1 MYLTKDEEKLL
12 ESDDPTL
19 AKCMEILV
27 ALGEIFEAERLI
39 PISSAH
45 ISGISYANIGEE
57 GLEWIKGL
65 KGKVRVKTT
74 LNPAGM
80 DLERWKDMGIREEFF
95 RKQMEVISALKSLGV
110 DPVLTCTPYY
120 IQKPSFGEH
129 LAWAESSA
137 VVYANSILG
146 ARTNRESGISALASA
161 IIGKTPYYGL
171 HVDENRSPTV
181 LVRVKGKVNT
191 SLLGYVLGKELEGI
205 PMFDFDVTPSEDEL
219 KHLGASLASTG
230 GVGMFHVVGVTPE
243 WNRYEVPS
251 ERLVFE
257 PSDLKFDCE
266 PDLVAIGCPHLSSR
280 ELRVIAE
287 FVDRF
292 DRVKIETWLFTSRK
306 VYEECVD
313 IIKKIECKGIKVFRD
328 TCMVV
333 SPATE
338 RFDCVLTDSGKALTY
353 LPKLRKVCVG
363 FADTFTCLRRA
374 FGEA

>member
-12 ESDDPTL
+12 ESDDPTVS
-19 AKCMEILV
+19 KCMEILV
-27 ALGEIFEAERLI
+27 ALGEIFGAERLI
-39 PISSAH
+39 PITSAH
-45 ISGISYANIGEE
+45 VSGISYVNIGEE
-57 GLEWIKGL
+57 GLEWLKGL
-65 KGKVRVKTT
+65 KGRVKVKTT

-80 DLERWKDMGIREEFF
+80 DLERWREMDVDEEFAK
-95 RKQMEVISALKSLGV
+95 KQMEVISALTSLGV
-110 DPVLTCTPYY
+110 EPILTCTPYY
-120 IQKPSFGEH
+120 VHEPSFGEH

-137 VVYANSILG
+137 VIYANSVLG

-171 HVDENRSPTV
+171 HLDENRAPTI
-181 LVRVKGKVNT
+181 LVKVRGRVNFP
-191 SLLGYVLGKELEGI
+191 LLGYVLGRELDGI
-205 PMFDFDVTPSEDEL
+205 PIFDFDVTPSEDDL

-230 GVGMFHVVGVTPE
+230 GLGMFHVMNVTPE
-243 WNRYEVPS
+243 WDRYEIPK
-251 ERLVFE
+251 EKIVFE

-266 PDLVAIGCPHLSSR
+266 PDLVAIGCPHLSPK
-280 ELRVIAE
+280 ELRLIAE

-292 DRVKIETWLFTSRK
+292 DRVKVETWLFTSRK
-306 VYEECVD
+306 VYEECRDLVRR
-313 IIKKIECKGIKVFRD
+313 IEEKGIRVFRD

-338 RFDCVLTDSGKALTY
+338 RFECVLTDSGKALTY
-353 LPKLRKVCVG
+353 LPKLRGVCVD